1 MREEQLM
8 SAEDEIRALLKT
20 YEDLLNASAFRAAA
34 CYTSDGVFIPAGL
47 PTVVGGAMADAYAR
61 LLKVLRL
68 QITFAINELVIAS
81 EEIAYALTESHGTQ
95 TVLAT
100 GTDSVESNREMFIF
114 RREKGVLENRAL
126 HVQYA
131 PVILL

>member
-1 MREEQLM
+1 M
-8 SAEDEIRALLKT
+8 SAENEIRELLKT
-20 YEDLLNASAFRAAA
+20 YENLLNASDVRAAA

-47 PTVVGGAMADAYAR
+47 PTVVGGAMADAYAG

-68 QITFAINELVIAS
+68 QITFTINELVVAS

-100 GTDSVESNREMFIF
+100 GTDSVESNREMSIF
-114 RREKGVLENRAL
+114 RRENGSWKIARYI

-131 PVILL
+131 PVILI